1 VSAVTTERATAVATV
16 VLGPRTRLG
25 AALLA
30 GAGTGQALYAVARDD
45 RDRAALAASTA
56 TVIGAHDSGPLL
68 GTTGPRA
75 LRIHVC
81 ALGPVH
87 PETAH
92 ADDASFV
99 ARDLDLVARLL
110 GEAEGREVHVVLVS
124 SILALA
130 PAADRA
136 YYAGWK
142 NVVEEELAALVAAHP
157 GGRLSVLYPGRLM
170 AAQERRR
177 PWHRTHTTFERLAT
191 LMNDVSEGPARSRT
205 VGLDA
210 RIWLMTRSASL
221 VVTSLSGS
229 RSTRRRTGVDG
240 ATESTERDR
249 VR

>member
-1 VSAVTTERATAVATV
+1 MATQQATAVTTV
-16 VLGPRTRLG
+16 VLGPKTRLG
-25 AALLA
+25 STLLA
-30 GAGTGQALYAVARDD
+30 NAGPDAAVYAVARDD
-45 RDRAALAASTA
+45 LDRTELASSGA
-56 TVIGAHDSGPLL
+56 TVIDAHSSGPLMHD
-68 GTTGPRA
+68 TRPSS

-87 PETAH
+87 PESARPE
-92 ADDASFV
+92 DDASFV
-99 ARDLDLVARLL
+99 ERDLDIVARLL
-110 GEAEGREVHVVLVS
+110 GEAEGREAHVVLVS

-142 NVVEEELAALVAAHP
+142 NVVEEKLASIVAAHP

-170 AAQERRR
+170 TAEERTR
-177 PWHRTHTTFERLAT
+177 PWHRMHTTFERLAT

-229 RSTRRRTGVDG
+229 RSTR
-240 ATESTERDR
+240 ERDVDR
-249 VR
+249 

>member
-1 VSAVTTERATAVATV
+1 MATERATAVASV

-30 GAGTGQALYAVARDD
+30 GAGSAQHLYAVARDD
-45 RDRAALAASTA
+45 RDRAELASSPA
-56 TVIGAHDSGPLL
+56 TVIGTQDGGPLL
-68 GTTGPRA
+68 GDARPGS

-130 PAADRA
+130 PASDRA

-142 NVVEEELAALVAAHP
+142 NVVEEELATLAGAH
-157 GGRLSVLYPGRLM
+157 GARLSVLYPGRLM
-170 AAQERRR
+170 AADERRR
-177 PWHRTHTTFERLAT
+177 PWHRTHTTFERLAA
-191 LMNDVSEGPARSRT
+191 LMNDVSEGPGRSRT

-229 RSTRRRTGVDG
+229 RSTRRRHGVDG
-240 ATESTERDR
+240 ATDPIERDR
-249 VR
+249 IR